1 MPAEASDSGA
11 RLVLPEGY
19 VAELAE
25 SGRLAIYAAET
36 GAWVCEVDPN
46 LSNAQ
51 EMVEELIAAHENEIL
66 RIRREPY
73 SS

>member
-1 MPAEASDSGA
+1 MPAEASESGE

-19 VAELAE
+19 VTELAE

-36 GAWVCEVDPN
+36 GAWVCEVDPS

-51 EMVEELIAAHENEIL
+51 AMVEELIAAHENEVQRL
-66 RIRREPY
+66 RQDHL
-73 SS
+73 